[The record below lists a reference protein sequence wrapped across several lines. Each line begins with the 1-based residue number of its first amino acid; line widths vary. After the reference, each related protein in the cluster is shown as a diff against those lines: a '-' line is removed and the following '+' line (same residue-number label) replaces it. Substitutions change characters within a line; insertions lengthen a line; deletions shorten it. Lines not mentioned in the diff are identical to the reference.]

1 MITIYVSEGC
11 GRCEALKKRLEKDG
25 FDFSISKDIELLIE
39 KGYQNAPVL
48 QINDTF
54 YDMKAS
60 MDLLKDFEHGKG
72 MLTELI
78 KEQNNL

>member
-1 MITIYVSEGC
+1 MMVLFVSEGC
-11 GRCEALKKRLEKDG
+11 GRCEGLKKRLIKNG
-25 FDFSISKDIELLIE
+25 FKFTISEDINFLIE

-48 QINDTF
+48 QINGTL

>member
-48 QINDTF
+48 QINDIF
-54 YDMKAS
+54 YDLKTS
-60 MDLLKDFEHGKG
+60 MELLKDFESGKG
-72 MLTELI
+72 LLMELT
-78 KEQNNL
+78 KEK

>member
-54 YDMKAS
+54 YDLKTS
-60 MDLLKDFEHGKG
+60 MGLLKDFESDKG
-72 MLTELI
+72 LLMELT
-78 KEQNNL
+78 KEK